1 MKEPVQ
7 ALVRAYRDS
16 DEQAVIRLWSEV
28 LPNTAPHH
36 DAATSL
42 KQKLAQDPEWI
53 LVATIGSQIVGAV
66 MGGFDGHRGWIYSLA
81 VDAAYRRKGIG
92 AGLVRRMEALLRE
105 RGCLKLNLQV
115 RSSNSEVAGFYESLG
130 FEVEPNISMGKRL
143 Y

>member
-1 MKEPVQ
+1 MQP
-7 ALVRAYRDS
+7 LIRTYRDS
-16 DEQAVIRLWSEV
+16 DEQAVTRLWSEV

-42 KQKLAQDPEWI
+42 KQKLSHDRELI
-53 LVATIGSQIVGAV
+53 LVATIEQQIVGAV

-81 VDAAYRRKGIG
+81 VDAAHRRQGIG
-92 AGLVRRMEALLRE
+92 AALVRQMEALLRE

-115 RSSNSEVAGFYESLG
+115 RASNAQVIAFYEELG
-130 FEVEPNISMGKRL
+130 FEVERNISMGKRL